1 MAGNLPLLEPVHKA
15 VEQQVRRTPHRT
27 AIVSGTLRTSYADLD
42 SQANRIA
49 HELVSRGV
57 GRGSAVGVCLGRDE
71 RLIAALLGVW
81 KTGAAYVP
89 LEPTFPADRLEFV
102 VRDAGVSCT
111 VTSAALA
118 GRLPEHD
125 LLLVDALGD
134 GPCDDPGL
142 PSHPDD
148 LAYVMYTSGST
159 GLPKGV
165 AIEHRNVMALLG
177 WDAGHFT
184 AEELAGFLAST
195 SVCFDPSVP
204 QLYLPLLTG
213 GTVIMAENPLA
224 LHALPARDEVTMISA
239 AASALTALLREPLP
253 AGVRTV
259 LSSGEP
265 VSRALADR
273 VFANPGVRRM
283 VNLYGP
289 TECTVHCCAHEISR
303 DETGEPPI
311 GTPYAW
317 SELSVRDADGRELGD
332 GELGELWV
340 AGPLVGR
347 GYLNRPELTAER
359 FVTGDDGVRHYR
371 TGDLVR
377 REGGVHFYEGRID
390 DQVKVAGFRV
400 ELGEVQ
406 GRLVRHPLV
415 NHAVVLAPADEEG
428 TRRLVAYVEPAGP
441 GLDDARL
448 RSWLRDWLPDY
459 MVPSRIV
466 FLDAIPV
473 GPTGKADRSRLP
485 AVAFSSAQGSPAQG
499 SLARGSSI
507 QSAPAQGAPA
517 GDSETPAGDTPGG
530 TSAGA
535 SGGTAPRDETERRL
549 AAITAEV
556 LGAGRVGV
564 HDHFSDLGGH
574 SLAAARI
581 CSRIEHD
588 LGVRVPLTAFL
599 ARPTVAELAEYVA
612 QAAPAA
618 AAPPVRH
625 AGRSEYPLTATQRG
639 MHLMREV
646 SQNPGSTA
654 IAFRIG
660 LRGLASAEPLR
671 AALDALV
678 RRHEALRSVVVDGTA
693 SRVRPP
699 APVPL
704 AEHRP
709 ASEEEAAGLRR
720 AAVAHDFDISRETP
734 LLRATLLWSGPDSAE
749 LVLLTDHTAF
759 DGWSLGVVMR
769 ELLDGLTGSGAIS
782 APEPALQIGDA
793 ALHEQEGGAG
803 AEALRAFWAGELA
816 GAVPPYELLPRAE
829 ARPSRQHGER
839 LVRPIGAAT
848 AARIGALAAECGATP
863 FAVYLTAL
871 GMLVAGLT
879 DRRDVLLGAAVADRA
894 GPGLEDVVGLLV
906 DVLPVRLRLDD
917 GLSLRAAVRHAGEAT
932 ARAMDHRALPARERA
947 DVSGVER
954 PPGAVLTP
962 VTLSLQPAEVPVSL
976 ERDGVGV
983 DLIGELDAGSAQ
995 APLIVYVN
1003 DTVTGSELQVE
1014 YDLEYLDRA
1023 GAEDLTDRLV
1033 RLLEEVPASPDRPLA
1048 AFEVVGPEER
1058 AALLAA
1064 GTGVPLP
1071 GDAPRTVVEA
1081 VLEQAARRPDAPAV
1095 ADSGGVLTYGE
1106 LADRARRTA
1115 AALGPAAAGACV
1127 GVCLPRDRYLPAAL
1141 LGVLLAGAAYVPLDP
1156 GHPLQRLRQHVDD
1169 SGAKLVVAAGEGLE
1183 VADRLG
1189 CSVVDLS
1196 EAGAA
1201 RTARD
1206 GADAARTTRETGQ
1219 AGPGLPPVG
1228 PDGLAYVLYTS
1239 GSTGTPKGVE
1249 VTHANLAAFVASMR
1263 IAPGLRPDDVML
1275 GLTPFSFDVFGFDLW
1290 VSLCHGMRLELL
1302 GRDDALDGR
1311 AVARRVEE
1319 AGVTLMTATPTAL
1332 RMLVAS
1338 GWRGAHVRV
1347 VSIGEVLDAALAADL
1362 LERTGELWNA
1372 YGPTETTVYSTMAR
1386 VTAPVG
1392 DPIPIG
1398 TPLAGER
1405 AYVLDRAGR
1414 VLPAGRPGELW
1425 IGGAGVARGYRG
1437 RPELTAA
1444 AFTDDPLGGGRRYRT
1459 GDLARWRP
1467 DGTLDFLGRR
1477 DRQVKVRGH
1486 RIEPGEIEA
1495 ALREHV
1501 ADAVV
1506 SVRGGDHLV
1515 GHLAAPPGTDTGALE
1530 RALASRLP
1538 EYMVPRRW
1546 VVMDALPLTA
1556 SGKVDR
1562 TALPEPAG
1570 DAPPAP
1576 PETEA
1581 ELLVAEVWA
1590 AVLGRSGPGPDGGPG
1605 DPGGPGPHRG
1615 SGDSGGPGG
1624 PGADGG
1630 SPALGMHDD
1639 FFALGGHSATAA
1651 LVAARLGDALGLRV
1665 PVRLLFEART
1675 LSDYAARIE
1684 ELLLAD
1690 LEETP

>member
-1 MAGNLPLLEPVHKA
+1 MAGNLALLEPVHKA
-15 VEQQVRRTPHRT
+15 FEEQVRRTPHHT
-27 AIVSGTLRTSYADLD
+27 AVIAGTLRTAYTDLNAR
-42 SQANRIA
+42 ANRIA
-49 HELVSRGV
+49 HELLSLGV
-57 GRGSAVGVCLGRDE
+57 GRGSTVGVCLNRDE
-71 RLIAALLGVW
+71 SLIAALLGVW

-89 LEPTFPADRLEFV
+89 LDPAFPADRLEFITG
-102 VRDAGVSCT
+102 DAGVSHT

-118 GRLPEHD
+118 GRLPQRG
-125 LLLVDALGD
+125 LVLVDGLD
-134 GPCDDPGL
+134 ERPCDDPGVPVD
-142 PSHPDD
+142 PSD

-159 GLPKGV
+159 GRPKGV
-165 AIEHRNVMALLG
+165 VIEHRNVMTLLR
-177 WDAGHFT
+177 WDSGHFT
-184 AEELAGFLAST
+184 AEELSGFLAST

-204 QLYLPLLTG
+204 QLYLPLLVG

-224 LHALPARDEVTMISA
+224 LHTLPARDEVTMISA

-253 AGVRTV
+253 EGVRTV

-303 DETGEPPI
+303 DEAGEPPI

-317 SELSVRDADGRELGD
+317 SELSVRDAEGRELGD

-347 GYLNRPELTAER
+347 GYLNRPELTDER
-359 FVTGDDGVRHYR
+359 FVTDAAGVRHYR

-377 REGGVHFYEGRID
+377 RQDGVHFYEGRID

-406 GRLVRHPLV
+406 GRLARHPLV

-441 GLDDARL
+441 GLDDERL
-448 RSWLRDWLPDY
+448 RSWLREWLPDY
-459 MVPSRIV
+459 MIPARIV

-485 AVAFSSAQGSPAQG
+485 AVAFSQDAT
-499 SLARGSSI
+499 
-507 QSAPAQGAPA
+507 
-517 GDSETPAGDTPGG
+517 GDTAGDTSGG
-530 TSAGA
+530 TGGDTAGKTA
-535 SGGTAPRDETERRL
+535 GHTAPRDETERRL
-549 AAITAEV
+549 AAVTAEV
-556 LGAGRVGV
+556 LGAARVGV
-564 HDHFSDLGGH
+564 HDHFLDLGGH

-581 CSRIEHD
+581 CARIEREF
-588 LGVRVPLTAFL
+588 GVHVPLTAFL
-599 ARPTVAELAEYVA
+599 SRPTVAELAAYVA

-618 AAPPVRH
+618 AAPLVRH
-625 AGRSEYPLTATQRG
+625 AGRTSYPLTETQRG
-639 MHLMREV
+639 MRLLREV
-646 SQNPGSTA
+646 SQNPGATA
-654 IAFRIG
+654 IAFRLG
-660 LRGLASAEPLR
+660 LRGPTSAEPVR

-678 RRHEALRSVVVDGTA
+678 RRHEALRTVVVDGATA
-693 SRVRPP
+693 EVRPP

-709 ASEEEAAGLRR
+709 ASEREADELRR

-759 DGWSLGVVMR
+759 DGWSLGIVMR
-769 ELLDGLTGSGAIS
+769 ELLDGLARSGDAS
-782 APEPALQIGDA
+782 PPEPLQIGDVALREQA
-793 ALHEQEGGAG
+793 AAPDT
-803 AEALRAFWAGELA
+803 EALRAFWAGELA
-816 GAVPPYELLPRAE
+816 GAVPPYELLPHPE
-829 ARPSRQHGER
+829 GRPSRLRGER
-839 LVRPIGAAT
+839 LVRPLDPAT
-848 AARIGALAAECGATP
+848 AARVGELAAECGATP
-863 FAVYLTAL
+863 FAVHLTVL

-879 DRRDVLLGAAVADRA
+879 DRRDVVVGAAVADRA
-894 GPGLEDVVGLLV
+894 APGLEDVVGLLV

-917 GLSLRAAVRHAGEAT
+917 ELSLRAAVRHAGAVT
-932 ARAMDHRALPARERA
+932 ARAMDHRALPPRERA
-947 DVSGVER
+947 EAAGVER

-976 ERDGVGV
+976 ERGGVGV

-1003 DTVTGSELQVE
+1003 DTAAGPELQVE
-1014 YDLEYLDRA
+1014 YDLEHLDRA
-1023 GAEDLTDRLV
+1023 GAEALTDRLV
-1033 RLLEEVPASPDRPLA
+1033 RLLSDALAHPDRPLS

-1064 GTGVPLP
+1064 GTGAPLP
-1071 GDAPRTVVEA
+1071 ADRPRTVVEA
-1081 VLEQAARRPDAPAV
+1081 VLEQAARRPHEVAV
-1095 ADSGGVLTYGE
+1095 ADGGGVLTYGE
-1106 LADRARRTA
+1106 LADRARRVA

-1156 GHPLQRLRQHVDD
+1156 GHPVQRLRHYVDD
-1169 SGAKLVVAAGEGLE
+1169 SGAKLVVAAGEGLA
-1183 VADRLG
+1183 VAGQLG
-1189 CSVVDLS
+1189 CAVVGLP
-1196 EAGAA
+1196 GP
-1201 RTARD
+1201 D
-1206 GADAARTTRETGQ
+1206 GAD
-1219 AGPGLPPVG
+1219 PGDPPRVDPG
-1228 PDGLAYVLYTS
+1228 DLAYVLYTS
-1239 GSTGTPKGVE
+1239 GSTGAPKGVE
-1249 VTHANLAAFVASMR
+1249 VTHANLAAFTASMR
-1263 IAPGLRPDDVML
+1263 IAPGLRPGDVML

-1311 AVARRVEE
+1311 AVARRIEE
-1319 AGVTLMTATPTAL
+1319 AGVTLMTATPTTL

-1338 GWRGAHVRV
+1338 GWRGGDVRV

-1362 LERTGELWNA
+1362 LERVGELWNA
-1372 YGPTETTVYSTMAR
+1372 YGPTETTIYSTMAR

-1392 DPIPIG
+1392 DPVPIG

-1414 VLPAGRPGELW
+1414 LLPAGTPGELW

-1437 RPELTAA
+1437 RPEQTAA
-1444 AFTDDPLGGGRRYRT
+1444 AFADDPLGGRRYRT

-1501 ADAVV
+1501 PDAVV
-1506 SVRGGDHLV
+1506 TVHGGDHLI
-1515 GHLAAPPGTDTGALE
+1515 GYLAAPRGTDTRELE
-1530 RALASRLP
+1530 RALGSRLP
-1538 EYMVPRRW
+1538 DFMVPRRW
-1546 VVMDALPLTA
+1546 VVMDALPVTA

-1570 DAPPAP
+1570 EAAPVP
-1576 PETEA
+1576 PGTEA

-1590 AVLGRSGPGPDGGPG
+1590 AVLGRSGL
-1605 DPGGPGPHRG
+1605 
-1615 SGDSGGPGG
+1615 
-1624 PGADGG
+1624 GA
-1630 SPALGMHDD
+1630 HDD

-1651 LVAARLGDALGLRV
+1651 LVTARLSDAVGLTV

-1675 LSDYAARIE
+1675 LSDYAARLE
-1684 ELLLAD
+1684 TLLLAE
-1690 LEETP
+1690 LEEETP